1 MGQLTPNQKI
11 ANMTGYK
18 EEEIG
23 VIKSTVAKGTTDTE
37 LAYFLSVAKS
47 TGLSPFLK
55 EVWAYKDGKGNLIV
69 LAGRDG
75 FLKKAQESPNWNGM
89 SSSEV
94 CENDKFELDI
104 PSAVIKHSPNFKD
117 RGKIMGAY
125 AIVKPKGCDLPTVEW
140 ADFKTYD
147 KGQYIWKQFPS
158 AMIKK
163 VAEANALKKA
173 FGINGLQSEYDFH
186 EQNNIVVP
194 IAEVKED
201 KDNMIAVKRKIV
213 DGLAVYQGDDKDM
226 IMEMC
231 KEKSK
236 SNEFTYEFAQSVA
249 QSLGVEL

>member
-1 MGQLTPNQKI
+1 MNGLTVNQKI
-11 ANMTGYK
+11 ANMTGYR
-18 EEEIG
+18 EEEVG
-23 VIKSTVAKGTTDTE
+23 VIKNTVAKGTTDTE

-47 TGLSPFLK
+47 TGLNPFLK

-104 PSAVIKHSPNFKD
+104 PSAIIKHSPSFKN
-117 RGKIMGAY
+117 RGKIIGAY
-125 AIVKPKGCDLPTVEW
+125 AIVKPKNCDLPTVEW
-140 ADFKTYD
+140 ADFDTYN
-147 KGQYIWKQFPS
+147 KGQYIWKQFPA

-186 EQNNIVVP
+186 EQNNIIVP
-194 IAEVKED
+194 ITEVKED
-201 KDNMIAVKRKIV
+201 KDDMIAIKRKIV
-213 DGLAVYQGDDKDM
+213 DALAIYQGEDKAE
-226 IMEMC
+226 ILEMC

-236 SNEFTYEFAQSVA
+236 ANEFTFEFAQSVA
-249 QSLGVEL
+249 ETLGVEL